1 MIIRN
6 TILKS
11 LPIGIIIILLM
22 STFSTVTGNDI
33 FINPWQLKAPNQPYE
48 DHNATVGD
56 TITFFWSP
64 DENHT
69 VYINPSGNCD
79 DSGSIIVGS
88 DNPASYTFL
97 ESDTKNSSDGKP
109 IFFAD
114 NIAKLCEWGMRF
126 VVNVKSDGIN
136 ESTTAFMSSSTDDTT
151 ETPTSAPTIIFT
163 STPSQTPTDLATT
176 KPSFA
181 PSHVP
186 TQYPSDTPI
195 VITGTPSINPS
206 ATPSVSSTNSPSLQ
220 PTVKNTTA
228 PSNGP
233 TNRPT
238 TDPTLAPTN
247 APTNAPTQG
256 PTEKPSNAP
265 TNTPTSNPTRTPT
278 AAPVLTG
285 SPVTPSAPPTNNP
298 TEAPILSTLAP
309 TAKPTIEPT
318 DKPYV
323 QPTYNPT
330 DNPTDKRTAPP
341 TPVAAVVTDTPT
353 RAPNEKTT
361 ISPTAVLRTQEP
373 TNKSNTGTDTPN
385 ENTLVPVT
393 SSEIGGEEMIS
404 QTLTGLQMGMAGVT
418 DLPISARASWEELT
432 QSFCDSYVFNDLKN
446 SVSYFD
452 TTYEVTDV
460 IPITLQRHQRMMRG
474 NQRGLQSQ
482 QGIIVE
488 YTQTVKYDTI
498 DPKKFTPNLMV
509 TAPFETDKERTAY
522 VTLLGTSLD
531 DTLSLVTGVS
541 EIQIR
546 DVSLT
551 LPPESSTDAPNKA
564 PKGAPLLTKPAII
577 GISCGVAAA
586 LVLIV
591 IFGVY
596 CCRSGG
602 GSEGGGDVKSSGEPP
617 LHVSV
622 KDDEVSTLAG
632 PQTGPPTYGDQSVA
646 TMDYDYS
653 KAYGGAGDT
662 SVSSAGGTFGSNTQN
677 ITLPANTAATGAALG
692 ALNMDDNTSY
702 DAQYNEPR
710 ANTKEEV
717 MHIFAPPGKLG
728 VVIDTPDDGAPIVH
742 AVKDSSVIADRII
755 VGDKLVAVD
764 DEDVRSM
771 TAIKV
776 SKMISR
782 KGANPSRKLTIIRTA
797 PIEE

>member
-1 MIIRN
+1 MQF
-6 TILKS
+6 
-11 LPIGIIIILLM
+11 LPIGIVIILLM
-22 STFSTVTGNDI
+22 STFSTVNGNDI

-69 VYINPSGNCD
+69 VYINPTGNCD

-97 ESDTKNSSDGKP
+97 ESDTENS

-114 NIAKLCEWGMRF
+114 NIAQLCEWGMRF
-126 VVNVKSDGIN
+126 VVNVNSDGIN
-136 ESTTAFMSSSTDDTT
+136 DSTTAFMSSSADYTT
-151 ETPTSAPTIIFT
+151 ATTSAPIISST
-163 STPSQTPTDLATT
+163 STPSHTPTDRPTT

-186 TQYPSDTPI
+186 TQSPSDAPI
-195 VITGTPSINPS
+195 VITDTPSIKPTT
-206 ATPSVSSTNSPSLQ
+206 TPSESSTNSPSLQ
-220 PTVKNTTA
+220 PTVKKTTA
-228 PSNGP
+228 PTNGP
-233 TNRPT
+233 TNGPT
-238 TDPTLAPTN
+238 TDPTLALTN
-247 APTNAPTQG
+247 APTNDPTRG
-256 PTEKPSNAP
+256 PTEKPSHAL
-265 TNTPTSNPTRTPT
+265 TNVPTSNPTRTPTRTPTRSPT

-285 SPVTPSAPPTNNP
+285 SPVTPTAPPTNDP

-318 DKPYV
+318 D
-323 QPTYNPT
+323 
-330 DNPTDKRTAPP
+330 RPP
-341 TPVAAVVTDTPT
+341 TNNPVVTDTPT
-353 RAPNEKTT
+353 RVPNEKIT
-361 ISPTAVLRTQEP
+361 ISPTVALRTQEP
-373 TNKSNTGTDTPN
+373 TTKTNIGTDTPN

-393 SSEIGGEEMIS
+393 SSQVGGEENIS

-418 DLPISARASWEELT
+418 DLPISARSSWEELT
-432 QSFCDSYVFNDLKN
+432 QLFCDSYVFNDLKN
-446 SVSYFD
+446 SVSNFD
-452 TTYEVTDV
+452 TSYEVTDV

-498 DPKKFTPNLMV
+498 DPKKYNSTFIV
-509 TAPFETDKERTAY
+509 TAPLETDEERTAY
-522 VTLLGTSLD
+522 VTLLGTSSD
-531 DTLSLVTGVS
+531 DTLSQVTGVS
-541 EIQIR
+541 EIRIR
-546 DVSLT
+546 DVSST
-551 LPPESSTDAPNKA
+551 LVPESSTDAPNKA
-564 PKGAPLLTKPAII
+564 PKEAPLLTKPAII

-586 LVLIV
+586 LVLFV

-602 GSEGGGDVKSSGEPP
+602 GSDGGGDAKSSGEPP

-677 ITLPANTAATGAALG
+677 ITLPANAAATGAALG
-692 ALNMDDNTSY
+692 ALDMDDNASY
-702 DAQYNEPR
+702 DAQYDEPR
-710 ANTKEEV
+710 SNTKDEV

-728 VVIDTPDDGAPIVH
+728 VVIDTPDDGAPVVH